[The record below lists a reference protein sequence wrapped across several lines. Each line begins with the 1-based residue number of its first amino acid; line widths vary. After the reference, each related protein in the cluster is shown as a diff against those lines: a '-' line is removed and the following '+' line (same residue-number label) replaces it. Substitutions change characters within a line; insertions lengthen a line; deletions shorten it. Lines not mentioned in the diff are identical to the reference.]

1 MKATSGKSEIINLKS
16 EMLET
21 PAVLTVSELTGM
33 VRSLLE
39 IEIGD
44 VWVEGEVSNFRRQ
57 SSGHLYFTLKDEH
70 SQLAC
75 VMFRGATTAG
85 GSLLADGNRVQL
97 HGAVTVHDEVTG
109 KSTAVARESSEARG
123 VVENVERRCRGAQRS
138 CCSASCSERS
148 VTPEK

>member
-1 MKATSGKSEIINLKS
+1 MKTTSGKSEISNLKS
-16 EMLET
+16 EMPES

-75 VMFRGATTAG
+75 VMFRGAAAAG
-85 GSLLADGNRVQL
+85 GSLLADGNLVQL
-97 HGAVTVHDEVTG
+97 HGAVPFTRRADNT
-109 KSTAVARESSEARG
+109 SS
-123 VVENVERRCRGAQRS
+123 S
-138 CCSASCSERS
+138 
-148 VTPEK
+148 